1 MTTRTEGDVSTF
13 ELDVY
18 WASGRRADLDLES
31 HIAGCAR
38 CLAYLARLQELA
50 LEDRPESRPESP
62 AAVAPHPGLAPV
74 GTGGRSRSEVR
85 VLTRSYGG
93 GSGGGDEPGTRRW
106 ALPSAIGAGLA
117 LAAGVLLLV
126 RGRPPEREY
135 VATKGTPAVQVLV
148 HRSADTWIWDGHSPV
163 RPGDSLALRV
173 ACEGLDH
180 VAVASPGA
188 QGWGRIAEV
197 DCPVGGAPLPFTLV
211 VDEAPGDEHLAV
223 VLSRGA
229 LDDDTLRGA
238 IGESLHAQD
247 VWVAGFVLPKEMGS
261 ER

>member
-1 MTTRTEGDVSTF
+1 MTTRIGGDVSTF
-13 ELDVY
+13 ALDVY
-18 WASGRRADLDLES
+18 WASGRRAEPELER
-31 HIAGCAR
+31 HIASCER

-50 LEDRPESRPESP
+50 EEGCLESP
-62 AAVAPHPGLAPV
+62 AVAPLPGLPPV

-85 VLTRSYGG
+85 ALPRSDSGGLGG
-93 GSGGGDEPGTRRW
+93 GNDRGTRRW

-126 RGRPPEREY
+126 RGRPPERDY
-135 VATKGTPAVQVLV
+135 VAAKGTPAVQVLV

-163 RPGDSLALRV
+163 RPGDALALRI

-188 QGWGRIAEV
+188 QGVGRIADVE
-197 DCPVGGAPLPFTLV
+197 CPVGGDPLPFTLV
-211 VDEAPGDEHLAV
+211 VDDAPGDEQLEV
-223 VLSRGA
+223 VLSREA
-229 LDDDTLRGA
+229 LDDDALREA
-238 IGESLHAQD
+238 IGESRHAAD
-247 VWVAGFVLPKEMGS
+247 VWVAGFVLPKETGS

>member
-13 ELDVY
+13 ALDVY
-18 WASGRRADLDLES
+18 WASGRRAEPELES
-31 HIAGCAR
+31 HIASCAR

-50 LEDRPESRPESP
+50 EDARAEPVAAPVAVVPDAVP
-62 AAVAPHPGLAPV
+62 AATAKQKH
-74 GTGGRSRSEVR
+74 S
-85 VLTRSYGG
+85 
-93 GSGGGDEPGTRRW
+93 W

-135 VATKGTPAVQVLV
+135 VAAKGTPAVQVLV
-148 HRSADTWIWDGHSPV
+148 HRSADTWVWDGHSPV
-163 RPGDSLALRV
+163 RPGDALALRI

-188 QGWGRIAEV
+188 QGLGRIADVE
-197 DCPVGGAPLPFTLV
+197 CPVGGSPLPFTLV
-211 VDEAPGDEHLAV
+211 VDDAPGDEQLAV
-223 VLSRGA
+223 VLSREA
-229 LDDDTLRGA
+229 LDDDSLRDA
-238 IGESLHAQD
+238 IGESRHAAD
-247 VWVAGFVLPKEMGS
+247 VWVAGFVLPKETGS